1 MSFKKILLVSLLT
14 ITAFFCFPFF
24 IHNEIL
30 DYFNPALPE
39 TKSYAQ
45 GPQNVQHY
53 YNVQAYDS
61 NWKLSIPIK

>member
-1 MSFKKILLVSLLT
+1 MNFRKIFFVFVLAIAV
-14 ITAFFCFPFF
+14 FFCFPFF

-45 GPQNVQHY
+45 GPQNVQQY
-53 YNVQAYDS
+53 YNVRAYDS